1 MNLFKFG
8 LSGSKVHGTW
18 QDSNSTARTVTAF
31 CGKRETAGFERWER
45 NVRLVAEEDLCGT
58 CFPPFRVAKFHAMR
72 DQARRD
78 ALDPI
83 DSLDVHE
90 ARDALKRLRRKV
102 EGGELVDESDF
113 KKCLHK
119 PVSGTLTITV
129 DLFNLDPKVRD
140 FGNGDFLDG
149 FVEEVYTPLSHQWS
163 TEQVDL
169 CWWTPEAKEG
179 DFEESAQVASV
190 EFEPND

>member
-18 QDSNSTARTVTAF
+18 QNDSAVRDTTAL
-31 CGKRETAGFERWER
+31 CGKRETAGFVYWER
-45 NVRLVAEEDLCGT
+45 NILQVAEEDLCGT
-58 CFPPFRVAKFHAMR
+58 CFPPFRMAQFHTLR
-72 DQARRD
+72 DQVRRD

-83 DSLDVHE
+83 DALDVHE
-90 ARDALKRLRRKV
+90 ARDALKRIRQ
-102 EGGELVDESDF
+102 EGFLGEDDF
-113 KKCLHK
+113 KRLITK

-140 FGNGDFLDG
+140 FTDTDFLDG

-163 TEQVDL
+163 TEKIDL
-169 CWWTPEAKEG
+169 CWWTPEAKEN

-190 EFEPND
+190 EFEVND